1 MSRRAIF
8 ELAGFQIVW
17 LASALGA
24 AQGSSVPGVITALVF
39 VALQL
44 VIERSARMLLS
55 GGIAAIVGVG
65 LETLLA
71 RSGLVA
77 YAAPW
82 PGPGIAPL
90 WIMTL
95 WLAYGTTMASTVR
108 LLGARPFL
116 KATALGA
123 VFGPLA
129 YMAGARIGAL
139 SLSDPLL
146 WTCAVLALAW
156 AIVLPI
162 LVAIDGYL
170 AQRV

>member
-1 MSRRAIF
+1 MSRRAIL

-24 AQGSSVPGVITALVF
+24 AQGSSAPGVITALVF

-44 VIERSARMLLS
+44 VAERSARMLLS
-55 GGIAAIVGVG
+55 GGIAAIAGAG

-71 RSGLVA
+71 RSGLVS

-90 WIMTL
+90 WIITL

-116 KATALGA
+116 NATALGA

-129 YMAGARIGAL
+129 YIAGARIGAL

-156 AIVLPI
+156 GILLPM
-162 LVAIDGYL
+162 LVAIDRYL
-170 AQRV
+170 AQRA